1 MTEIEFV
8 FWLKG
13 YLGYK
18 ELGTL
23 NSTQTSLIRYNLS
36 RIKETNKSNKYL
48 VSAIKGQEEEYE
60 DEIDLYTTYGGD

>member
-18 ELGTL
+18 ELSTL

-48 VSAIKGQEEEYE
+48 DSAIKGQEEEYE